1 METAWMHANWFD
13 SPCLLRQ
20 VLECLNMK
28 RAIST
33 LESTVI
39 TIGIMVLDEV
49 IADHC
54 EAVDDKL
61 INVLKVA
68 RESLDNSYE
77 FILAWKTFCKQ
88 VDEMKLK
95 EKFR

>member
-1 METAWMHANWFD
+1 
-13 SPCLLRQ
+13 
-20 VLECLNMK
+20 MK
-28 RAIST
+28 R
-33 LESTVI
+33 VI

-68 RESLDNSYE
+68 RESLDNSHEYTM
-77 FILAWKTFCKQ
+77 AWKKFCKQ
-88 VDEMKLK
+88 VYEMKLK
-95 EKFR
+95 EKIQMTIEK